1 MKVAAYCR
9 VSTDKNDQINSLQNQ
24 LQYFHSYIENHA
36 GWELVEIFADEGTTG
51 TSTKHRRAFHRMIQM
66 AKQRKLDLILTK
78 EVSRFARNTIDA
90 LSYTRQLKVWGVGV
104 LFINDNIN
112 TLDNEGEFR
121 LTIMASVAQEES
133 RKISERVK
141 WGQRRRMEQGIVFGN
156 NSILGYTLQNGS
168 LQVDPQQ
175 ARIVQDIFFKYVD
188 EGKGARVIAKELNQA
203 GIRPVLAQHWS
214 SDSVLNILKNEKY
227 AGDLL
232 QRKTVTPDFLNHAKK
247 ANPNAE
253 DMIYLPNHHEAIIP
267 RSKWDQAQKL
277 IKARRRLPMEAQSKY
292 SRSHWCSG
300 KITCGCCGSRC
311 VASQSKTKEGTKQT
325 WLCSARKK
333 YGARHVSQEGSEL
346 GCDNPRISSD
356 FLLLCLNRALS
367 HIPCSPSTLM
377 AELLA
382 ELQRVRLT
390 EDKEEKG
397 MLAQK
402 LLAIQKK
409 KETLLLSYLDQ
420 LFTQEE
426 FLQTKSVLEQ
436 EMKLLQRAMEQISEE
451 ECIQLQQQEGALPIQ
466 RALHRYLREEQAT
479 EAFFEQVVEGI
490 TLFPRRLEI
499 RFCELPYTFII
510 QFRISRERHQYQVL
524 ITQLDVRAEVNL
536 DETGKDGRKPP
547 CP

>member
-24 LQYFHSYIENHA
+24 LQYFHSYIENHP

-156 NSILGYTLQNGS
+156 NSILGYTLQNGN
-168 LQVDPQQ
+168 LQVEPKE

-188 EGKGARVIAKELNQA
+188 EGKGARVIARELNQA
-203 GIRPVLAQHWS
+203 GIRPVLAEHWS
-214 SDSVLNILKNEKY
+214 SESILKILKNEKY

-247 ANPNAE
+247 ANPNVE
-253 DMIYLPNHHEAIIP
+253 DMIYLPNHHEAIVP
-267 RSKWDQAQKL
+267 RNQWNQAQEL
-277 IKARRRLPMEAQSKY
+277 LKARRRLPLEAGSKY
-292 SRSHWCSG
+292 SSSHWCSG
-300 KITCGCCGSRC
+300 KITCGGCGSRC
-311 VASQSKTKEGTKQT
+311 VASQSRTKEGSKQT

-333 YGARHVSQEGSEL
+333 YGTRHVSEEGKEF
-346 GCDNPRISSD
+346 GCDNPRIGGD

-367 HIPCSPSTLM
+367 LIPCSVSNLT

-382 ELQRVRLT
+382 ELQGLRLT
-390 EDKEEKG
+390 EDKEERS

-402 LLAIQKK
+402 LLALQKK

-420 LFTQEE
+420 LFTQDE

-436 EMKLLQRAMEQISEE
+436 EIQRLQQAIEQAAAA

-466 RALHRYLREEQAT
+466 RALNRYLREEQAT

-490 TLFPRRLEI
+490 TLFPRMLQI

-510 QFRISRERHQYQVL
+510 QFRISRERHQYQIL
-524 ITQLDVRAEVNL
+524 MTQVDVRA
-536 DETGKDGRKPP
+536 DDAPDQGGKDA
-547 CP
+547 